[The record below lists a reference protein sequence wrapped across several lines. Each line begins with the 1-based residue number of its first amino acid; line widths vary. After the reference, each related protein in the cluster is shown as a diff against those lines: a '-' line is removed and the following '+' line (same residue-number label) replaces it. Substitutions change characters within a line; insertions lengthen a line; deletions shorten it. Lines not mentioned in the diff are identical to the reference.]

1 MTVKI
6 LLDTDIGS
14 DIDDAV
20 ALAYL
25 LMQPEAELLG
35 ITTVSGQSQ
44 LRAEMADVI
53 CRAVGREVPIIPGV
67 EEPLLVANRQ
77 PLAQQALKLAKWP
90 HRTDFPKQKA
100 VDFLAEQ
107 ILAHPGEVT
116 LLTIGPLTN
125 IGLLFALYPET
136 VGALDQLVMM
146 CGVFTEMPDNPWK
159 AEWNALL
166 DPHAT
171 EMVYN
176 APVKVH
182 RSIGLD
188 VTRQMR
194 MPAAE
199 VRARFNH
206 PVLAPV
212 LDFAEVWFQKEDMM
226 IFHDPLAAVSLFESE
241 VCQFTPGLVQVNS
254 DAAAGLLGETLFDPE
269 SQEKPHQVALQVDPE
284 CFFEAYFGVFDT
296 G

>member
-1 MTVKI
+1 MTKKI

-35 ITTVSGQSQ
+35 VTTVSGQSR
-44 LRAEMADVI
+44 LRAEMVDAI
-53 CRAVGREVPIIPGV
+53 CRAAGREVPINPGV
-67 EEPLLVANRQ
+67 EDPLLVENRQ
-77 PLAQQALKLAKWP
+77 PLAQQALKLARWP
-90 HRTDFPKQKA
+90 HRSDFPAQKA

-116 LLTIGPLTN
+116 LLSIGPLTN
-125 IGLLFALYPET
+125 IALLFALYPET
-136 VGALDQLVMM
+136 IEALEQLVMM
-146 CGVFTEMPDNPWK
+146 CGVFTDLPGNPWK

-171 EMVYN
+171 EMVYK
-176 APVKVH
+176 APVKIH

-188 VTRQMR
+188 VTRQVT

-199 VRARFNH
+199 VRARFDH

-212 LDFAEVWFQKEDMM
+212 LDFAEVWFQTQEMM
-226 IFHDPLAAVSLFESE
+226 LFHDPLVAVSIFDPE
-241 VCQFTPGLVQVNS
+241 VCRYTPGLVQVNS
-254 DAAAGLLGETLFDPE
+254 DAAAGLLGDTIFDPE
-269 SQEKPHQVALQVDPE
+269 APEKPHQVALQVDPE
-284 CFFEAYFGVFDT
+284 RFFDSYFGVF
-296 G
+296 GS

>member
-1 MTVKI
+1 MIKKI

-35 ITTVSGQSQ
+35 VTTVSGQSR
-44 LRAEMADVI
+44 LRAEMVDAI
-53 CRAVGREVPIIPGV
+53 CRTAGREVPIIPGV
-67 EEPLLVANRQ
+67 EDPLLVENRQ
-77 PLAQQALKLAKWP
+77 PLAQQALKLARWP
-90 HRTDFPKQKA
+90 HSSEFPAQKA

-116 LLTIGPLTN
+116 LLSIGPLTN
-125 IGLLFALYPET
+125 IALLFALYPET
-136 VGALDQLVMM
+136 IEALEQLVMM
-146 CGVFTEMPDNPWK
+146 CGVFTDLPGNPWK

-171 EMVYN
+171 EMVYK
-176 APVKVH
+176 APVKIH

-188 VTRQMR
+188 VTRQVT

-199 VRARFNH
+199 VRARFDH

-212 LDFAEVWFQKEDMM
+212 LDFAEVWFQTQEMM
-226 IFHDPLAAVSLFESE
+226 LFHDPLAAVSIFDPE
-241 VCQFTPGLVQVNS
+241 VCRYTPGLVQVNS
-254 DAAAGLLGETLFDPE
+254 DAAAGLLGDTVFDPE
-269 SQEKPHQVALQVDPE
+269 APEKPHQVALQVDPE
-284 CFFEAYFGVFDT
+284 RFFASYFGVF
-296 G
+296 GS

>member
-1 MTVKI
+1 MIKKI

-35 ITTVSGQSQ
+35 VTTVSGQSR
-44 LRAEMADVI
+44 LRAEMVDAI
-53 CRAVGREVPIIPGV
+53 CRAAGREVPIIPGV
-67 EEPLLVANRQ
+67 EDPLLVENRQ
-77 PLAQQALKLAKWP
+77 PLAQQALKLARWP
-90 HRTDFPKQKA
+90 HRSEFPAQKA

-107 ILAHPGEVT
+107 ILTHPGEVT
-116 LLTIGPLTN
+116 LLSIGPLTN
-125 IGLLFALYPET
+125 IALLFALYPET
-136 VGALDQLVMM
+136 IEALEQLVMM
-146 CGVFTEMPDNPWK
+146 CGVFTDLPGNPWK

-171 EMVYN
+171 EMVYK
-176 APVKVH
+176 APVKIH

-188 VTRQMR
+188 VTRQVT

-199 VRARFNH
+199 VRARFDH

-212 LDFAEVWFQKEDMM
+212 LDFAEVWFQTQEMM
-226 IFHDPLAAVSLFESE
+226 LFHDPLAAVSIFDPE
-241 VCQFTPGLVQVNS
+241 VCRYTPGLVQVNS
-254 DAAAGLLGETLFDPE
+254 DAAAGLLGDTIFDPE
-269 SQEKPHQVALQVDPE
+269 APEKPHQVALQVDPE
-284 CFFEAYFGVFDT
+284 RFFDSYFGVF
-296 G
+296 GS

>member
-25 LMQPEAELLG
+25 LMQPEADLLG
-35 ITTVSGQSQ
+35 VTTVSGQSR
-44 LRAEMADVI
+44 LRAEMVDAI
-53 CRAVGREVPIIPGV
+53 CQVAGQDVPIVPGV
-67 EEPLLVANRQ
+67 EEPLLVENRQ
-77 PLAQQALKLAKWP
+77 PLAQQAFKLANWP
-90 HRTDFPKQKA
+90 HRTDFPAQNA
-100 VDFLAEQ
+100 VTFLAEQ
-107 ILAHPGEVT
+107 ILSHPGEVT

-125 IGLLFALYPET
+125 IALLFTLYPET
-136 VGALDQLVMM
+136 VEALDQLVMM
-146 CGVFTEMPDNPWK
+146 CGVFTAIPDNPWK

-182 RSIGLD
+182 RSVGLD
-188 VTRQMR
+188 VTRQVR

-199 VRARFNH
+199 VRARFTH
-206 PVLAPV
+206 PVLAPI

-226 IFHDPLAAVSLFESE
+226 LFHDPLAAVSLFDSE
-241 VCQFTPGLVQVNS
+241 ICHFTLGLVQVNS
-254 DAAAGLLGETLFDPE
+254 DAAAGLLGETLFE
-269 SQEKPHQVALQVDPE
+269 SESSEKPHQVALQVDPE
-284 CFFEAYFGVFDT
+284 CFFESYFRVFET
-296 G
+296 

>member
-1 MTVKI
+1 MTKKI

-25 LMQPEAELLG
+25 LMQPEAEILG
-35 ITTVSGQSQ
+35 VTTVSGQSQ
-44 LRAEMADVI
+44 LRAEMVDAI
-53 CRAVGREVPIIPGV
+53 CQAVGRDVPIYPGM
-67 EEPLLVANRQ
+67 EEPLLVPNRQ
-77 PLAQQALKLAKWP
+77 PVAQQALKLDDWP
-90 HRTDFPKQKA
+90 HKSTFPTRKA

-107 ILAHPGEVT
+107 ILAYPGEVT

-125 IGLLFALYPET
+125 IAMLFALYPET
-136 VGALDQLVMM
+136 IDALEQLVMM
-146 CGVFTEMPDNPWK
+146 CGVFTDMPDNPWK

-176 APVKVH
+176 APVKSH

-188 VTRQMR
+188 VTRQVR
-194 MPAAE
+194 MSAPE
-199 VRARFNH
+199 VKTRFTH
-206 PVLAPV
+206 PVFAPV
-212 LDFAEVWFQKEDMM
+212 VDFAEVWFREQEYM
-226 IFHDPLAAVSLFESE
+226 IFHDPLAAVSIFDPE
-241 VCQFTPGLVQVNS
+241 VCRFTRGLVTVNS
-254 DAAAGLLGETLFDPE
+254 DAAAGLLGETLFDPGAV
-269 SQEKPHQVALQVDPE
+269 EKPHEVALQVDPE
-284 CFFEAYFGVFDT
+284 RFFDSYFGVF